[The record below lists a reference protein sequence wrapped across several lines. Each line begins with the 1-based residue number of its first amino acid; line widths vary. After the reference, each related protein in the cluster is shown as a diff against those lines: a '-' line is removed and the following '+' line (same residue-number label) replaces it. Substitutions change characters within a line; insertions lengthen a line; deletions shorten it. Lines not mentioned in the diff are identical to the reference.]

1 MADIGLFEAMATCR
15 TIRRFRP
22 DPVPDEL
29 LRRVL
34 TAATWAPSGGNR
46 QPWRFVVVR
55 DPARKKTL
63 QELYLPLWERF
74 SAAYTARFADESPA
88 SRRMPGAA
96 DHLAHHLD

>member
-15 TIRRFRP
+15 TIRRFRS

-55 DPARKKTL
+55 DPTRKKAL

-74 SAAYTARFADESPA
+74 SAAYTAFASMPIGMPSISA
-88 SRRMPGAA
+88 S
-96 DHLAHHLD
+96 